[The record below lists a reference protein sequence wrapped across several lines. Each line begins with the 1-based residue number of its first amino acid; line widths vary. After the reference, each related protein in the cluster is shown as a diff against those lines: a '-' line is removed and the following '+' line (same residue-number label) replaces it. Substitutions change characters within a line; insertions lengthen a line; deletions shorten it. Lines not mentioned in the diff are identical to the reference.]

1 MLIFTRPSTRRRNSY
16 NNYNDGPSPLPSL
29 PVPVPLPFPLM
40 ARPGPF
46 LVQFNSTS
54 PEPTPTTKNSSFS
67 CHPSPAT
74 ASVFHFEIKP
84 NKKNGTIPPAMAE
97 QDGNAATPS
106 ALALFASRLSYRRY
120 YAAAAR
126 LPQPT
131 CRTQPRDLCDL
142 FAHLST
148 SLPPPLTGCECAAGS
163 GTRTSGCWRPRCP
176 PALTSP
182 RCSPRARRPGVCFK
196 QARRRRSHPLRR
208 VQCWM
213 VGAAS
218 SSPTSS
224 HAPSRS

>member
-1 MLIFTRPSTRRRNSY
+1 M
-16 NNYNDGPSPLPSL
+16 
-29 PVPVPLPFPLM
+29 
-40 ARPGPF
+40 
-46 LVQFNSTS
+46 
-54 PEPTPTTKNSSFS
+54 
-67 CHPSPAT
+67 
-74 ASVFHFEIKP
+74 
-84 NKKNGTIPPAMAE
+84 PPAMAE

-106 ALALFASRLSYRRY
+106 ALALFASRLSYHRY

-182 RCSPRARRPGVCFK
+182 RCSPRARRPGVCCK
-196 QARRRRSHPLRR
+196 QARRRRSHSLRR

-224 HAPSRS
+224 HAPSRSLAMSRSAPNEISAWRVRCADYALLLLVRAPALPGVLL